1 MELNELASYLDDL
14 LRSEAISDYPNAL
27 NGVQVENIRSIQ
39 RIAFAVDASLASI
52 EAAIEG
58 AAELLIVHHGL
69 FWGGNQPLRGP
80 HFQRIRALVEA
91 DVALYSS
98 HLPLDLHPIHG
109 NNAVL
114 ARALGIRI
122 EGGLESYQGQE
133 IGIRGRLE
141 IGRKELAERL
151 ESLLESPVRLIPGG
165 PEEVIRVGVITGAG
179 ASQIAT
185 ARKAGLDSLITGEAS
200 HQHFFDAME
209 GGLNLY
215 LGGHYATE
223 TWGLRSLAAHLAESF
238 GLETFF
244 IDQPTG
250 F

>member
-1 MELNELASYLDDL
+1 MYLKELASYLDDL
-14 LRSEAISDYPNAL
+14 LRSEEISDYPNAL
-27 NGVQVENIRSIQ
+27 NGIQVENARPIH
-39 RIAFAVDASLASI
+39 RIAFAVDASQASI
-52 EAAIEG
+52 EAAAEG

-69 FWGGNQPLRGP
+69 FWGGNQPLRGS
-80 HFQRIRALVEA
+80 HYRRIRALIEA

-114 ARALGIRI
+114 ARALEIDI
-122 EGGLESYQGQE
+122 EGGLGMHKGQE

-141 IGRKELAERL
+141 IGRKELAERM
-151 ESLLESPVRLIPGG
+151 ESLLEGPVRLIPGG
-165 PEEVIRVGVITGAG
+165 PELMSGVGVITGAG
-179 ASQIAT
+179 ASQIA
-185 ARKAGLDSLITGEAS
+185 AVRNAGLHALITGEAN

-209 GGLNLY
+209 NGLNLY

-223 TWGLRSLAAHLAESF
+223 TWGLRSLAADLEERF